1 MTKMMM
7 TTMTMN
13 EFKFVLENL
22 KIKKT
27 KVEKAIYFEVLVK
40 YENE

>member
-27 KVEKAIYFEVLVK
+27 KVEKAIYYEVLVK